1 MTWRNLV
8 LAHEAV
14 KILTRVG
21 ILGSDGNSQK
31 NDGGKVKH
39 FEKVST
45 FKDNKTDK
53 YKIWSSTNVKYKV
66 NDNLNSFGF

>member
-39 FEKVST
+39 FEKVSA
-45 FKDNKTDK
+45 FNDNKFEAQLTSNTK
-53 YKIWSSTNVKYKV
+53 LMTT
-66 NDNLNSFGF
+66 